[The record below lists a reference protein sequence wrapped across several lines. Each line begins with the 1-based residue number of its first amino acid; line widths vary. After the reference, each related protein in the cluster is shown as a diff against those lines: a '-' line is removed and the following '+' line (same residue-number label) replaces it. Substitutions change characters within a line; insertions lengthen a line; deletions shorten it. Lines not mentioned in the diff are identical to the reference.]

1 MGIDP
6 RRYDQ
11 RSSYYRLTELIKA
24 LNETNEEV
32 GKLKKKSFGIR
43 KMISRKNYDC
53 DSNRR

>member
-1 MGIDP
+1 MVSVGMGIDP

-32 GKLKKKSFGIR
+32 NGGKIKEEIFWYKENDIEEKL
-43 KMISRKNYDC
+43 
-53 DSNRR
+53 

>member
-32 GKLKKKSFGIR
+32 NGWKIKEEIFWYKENDIEEKL
-43 KMISRKNYDC
+43 
-53 DSNRR
+53 